1 MCFLFSSL
9 IKHNLY
15 LLPLE
20 LRVYNIKYMLHVFCK
35 QQYEKTPGYKHFL
48 DIQLNTVEILLVW
61 PFSETTASNSM
72 YINMVHTIDSGVN
85 SSTVFYICYLNYVIN
100 CNGIPT

>member
-1 MCFLFSSL
+1 
-9 IKHNLY
+9 
-15 LLPLE
+15 
-20 LRVYNIKYMLHVFCK
+20 MLHVFCK

-48 DIQLNTVEILLVW
+48 DIQLKFCWFGCLVKPLLLTVYIYVYNTG
-61 PFSETTASNSM
+61 
-72 YINMVHTIDSGVN
+72 MVYTIDTGVN